1 MMEMDERHIV
11 AIDLGTSKM
20 ALTVAK
26 VNGNDKQIIYYK
38 ETHSAGIKYSG
49 VFNILHAHSPLAFLI
64 KDAEESLGIKIN
76 QAVVGMPKFPI
87 RQETNSGKV
96 MDRGE
101 DTEITAED
109 IEAIKRFAQE
119 TYPLKDPKKEAIYG
133 AVAQSFSD
141 GEYFQI
147 IENDIIGMTSDVLEG
162 HFKIFIGNKKDLKN
176 ADNLLMKAGITSKKK
191 YFTAETT
198 AKAVLTDIE
207 MENGVALIDFGGGST
222 SVTIYHG
229 NIMRHYASIPFGGR
243 NITNDIKTELQIS
256 ERLAENI
263 KLAFGAC
270 MPDKLQSLSEKVLHI
285 NGLTADQSK
294 EVTVKY
300 LSEIITARTEEI
312 IQAMLYEISQSGL
325 AEHLRGGI
333 VVTGGVSQTA
343 NLGILIRQMSGYNVR
358 IGRPLG
364 TLSCQDVEGV
374 YEPSASTSLGL
385 IQAAIE
391 DECMNCATCE
401 ETYHTEIETPVEVE
415 TEITLVTEPE
425 SELGEI
431 PYIDIEEV
439 TGTAAEEVADAVND
453 MVAEEQPL
461 EEEPFVEEEPSVEEE
476 PQEEEDEELDE
487 DEEDDEEEEE
497 NGQEDEDYDEELDD
511 DETSSGKGKG
521 GLIAKIKFIW
531 NKIND
536 DTDDMIDNMTKK
548 K

>member
-26 VNGNDKQIIYYK
+26 VNGNDRQIIYYK
-38 ETHSAGIKYSG
+38 EVHSAGIKYSG

-64 KDAEESLGIKIN
+64 QDAEDSLGIKIN

-119 TYPLKDPKKEAIYG
+119 TYPLRDPKKEAIYG

-176 ADNLLMKAGITSKKK
+176 ADNLLMKGGITSKKK

-285 NGLTADQSK
+285 DGMTAEQSK

-300 LSEIITARTEEI
+300 LSEIITARVEEI

-333 VVTGGVSQTA
+333 VVTGGASQTA

-358 IGRPLG
+358 IGNPLG
-364 TLSCQDVEGV
+364 TLSCQDVEGI
-374 YEPSASTSLGL
+374 YEPSAATSLGL

-391 DECMNCATCE
+391 DECMNCATVE
-401 ETYHTEIETPVEVE
+401 ETFHTEVETVVEETIVEETVALAEETVAEVIEEVVEEEVVAEEPPVEVPVYAE
-415 TEITLVTEPE
+415 AVYE
-425 SELGEI
+425 
-431 PYIDIEEV
+431 EEV
-439 TGTAAEEVADAVND
+439 VEV
-453 MVAEEQPL
+453 E
-461 EEEPFVEEEPSVEEE
+461 
-476 PQEEEDEELDE
+476 DE
-487 DEEDDEEEEE
+487 DEDEDEDD
-497 NGQEDEDYDEELDD
+497 DYDEELEDD
-511 DETSSGKGKG
+511 DDDTSGKQRKKKSGSTGG
-521 GLIAKIKFIW
+521 GLMAKIKFIW

-536 DTDDMIDNMTKK
+536 DTDDMIDDMTKK
-548 K
+548 